1 MLTKDKISF
10 ITKTV
15 FLFNAGVSIYNIYL
29 TDKRPYNKKKMKKK
43 KKRQKKKKKRRKMT
57 YFYLLFTHGVSKV
70 CVLVC
75 GMSTMRRM

>member
-43 KKRQKKKKKRRKMT
+43 KKRQKKKKKRRKND
-57 YFYLLFTHGVSKV
+57 LLLLTFHSRSK
-70 CVLVC
+70 
-75 GMSTMRRM
+75 

>member
-43 KKRQKKKKKRRKMT
+43 KKRQKKKKKKRRKND
-57 YFYLLFTHGVSKV
+57 LLLLTFHSRSK
-70 CVLVC
+70 
-75 GMSTMRRM
+75 

>member
-15 FLFNAGVSIYNIYL
+15 FYSSIFIYIYL

-43 KKRQKKKKKRRKMT
+43 KKRQKKKKRRKND
-57 YFYLLFTHGVSKV
+57 LLLLTFHSRSK
-70 CVLVC
+70 
-75 GMSTMRRM
+75 